1 MANLMRLR
9 DIQDSHPDVL
19 GNDYFDPTGRTA
31 YGVNNDKIG
40 KIDGALVDDT
50 TGRIRYFIVDVGG
63 WFSSKEVLVPAG
75 LARIAGDEVYFDNL
89 TKDVVEGM
97 DQYDPDYNYSIEQ
110 QVVRDRQVFE
120 KAPEPVQ
127 LTEEQY
133 KAPNTLELL
142 EERLTVNK
150 DKIVAGLLRVGKHVV
165 SEDRQVNVDLTEEQ
179 AHIDRTPVNRPTDR
193 QIGDDS
199 QTVEVQLEA
208 ERANV
213 QKQTYV
219 TEEVNVD
226 KVAQTRT
233 QTFNETVRREELD
246 VQQDGVE
253 RVAGTTGVNTTD
265 DLNRR

>member
-1 MANLMRLR
+1 M
-9 DIQDSHPDVL
+9 
-19 GNDYFDPTGRTA
+19 
-31 YGVNNDKIG
+31 
-40 KIDGALVDDT
+40 
-50 TGRIRYFIVDVGG
+50 
-63 WFSSKEVLVPAG
+63 
-75 LARIAGDEVYFDNL
+75 
-89 TKDVVEGM
+89 
-97 DQYDPDYNYSIEQ
+97 
-110 QVVRDRQVFE
+110 
-120 KAPEPVQ
+120 
-127 LTEEQY
+127 TEEQY

-179 AHIDRTPVNRPTDR
+179 AHIDRTPVNRPTER